1 MWRKVRSLCD
11 ILAHV
16 FIFIV
21 FVVIILM
28 GKEINFF
35 RRRPEPNTLIITG
48 CCSFYTVPASRFL
61 TLFLL
66 LQGAQVR
73 AVCSATSSFF
83 VPYKWPIRP
92 YHSYT
97 VNDQTGA
104 QINTTYKRPLYA
116 VKTVL
121 DAPLKLTPSMRITP
135 KILGISNKEHN
146 HSIFI
151 QFLTWLTRLCLFHLV
166 QWLVKVRRG

>member
-1 MWRKVRSLCD
+1 MWRKVRSLWD

-28 GKEINFF
+28 RKEINFF
-35 RRRPEPNTLIITG
+35 QRRPEPNTLIITG
-48 CCSFYTVPASRFL
+48 CCSFYTVPASRIL

-83 VPYKWPIRP
+83 VRYKWPIRP

-116 VKTVL
+116 VKIVL
-121 DAPLKLTPSMRITP
+121 DAPLKLTPYENYS
-135 KILGISNKEHN
+135 KILRMSNQEQN

-151 QFLTWLTRLCLFHLV
+151 QFLTWLIRLRFSSCPMSS
-166 QWLVKVRRG
+166 